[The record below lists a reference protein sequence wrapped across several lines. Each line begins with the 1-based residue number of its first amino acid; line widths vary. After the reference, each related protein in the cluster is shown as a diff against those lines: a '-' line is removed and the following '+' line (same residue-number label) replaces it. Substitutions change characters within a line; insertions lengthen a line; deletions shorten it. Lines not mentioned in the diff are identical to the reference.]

1 MGGSYTA
8 RQGLRQNGKG
18 HGKKAAIVS
27 ADSAGPKGTAKRAT
41 GERGRFDWPKVCVQK
56 LKKYAYEVERSNQAS
71 GTRIVTRKESA
82 KAFVYRA

>member
-1 MGGSYTA
+1 MGGRYPQIMQA
-8 RQGLRQNGKG
+8 LALLLCDWLKV
-18 HGKKAAIVS
+18 KKSNIL
-27 ADSAGPKGTAKRAT
+27 GPQK
-41 GERGRFDWPKVCVQK
+41 CVQK